1 MEEKTS
7 KQKKDISSRIADL
20 PANVQDVIA
29 SSEIAEVNAQI
40 RDKYKLADEQLKKM
54 LQTILRVFL
63 KDISIKNF
71 PEILENE
78 LEVKEDIAKK
88 ISLEIA
94 QKEFF
99 LAKEHLSN
107 VENLIKNLG
116 GEIPKIVPKLKP
128 KILPKKKPK
137 ESPKKG
143 NGQEIIQQDIKSAIR
158 EFEELEDQIISSSP
172 IKIVGISENIK
183 PTIKNWLTDYI
194 QSAGAGSH
202 SNIERSNYLYHNSN
216 AIKLKESERRL
227 LAEILKSYDE
237 EITLPIKKERLD
249 LKFLKE
255 KLFKE
260 KLKR

>member
-1 MEEKTS
+1 MEEKTL
-7 KQKKDISSRIADL
+7 KQKDVSSRIADL
-20 PANVQDVIA
+20 PADAQDIIA

-40 RDKYKLADEQLKKM
+40 RNKYKLTNEQLKKM
-54 LQTILRVFL
+54 LKIILKVFL
-63 KDISIKNF
+63 KDISTKNF

-78 LEVKEDIAKK
+78 LEIKENIIKK

-99 LAKEHLSN
+99 LAREHLPD

-116 GEIPKIVPKLKP
+116 GEIPKIIPKPKP
-128 KILPKKKPK
+128 KILAKQKPK
-137 ESPKKG
+137 ESPKKK
-143 NGQEIIQQDIKSAIR
+143 NGQEIIQKDIQSAIQ
-158 EFEELEDQIISSSP
+158 EYEELKDQIISSSP
-172 IKIVGISENIK
+172 IKIVGISETIR
-183 PTIKNWLTDYI
+183 PSIKNWLTDYI
-194 QSAGAGSH
+194 QSAGAESH

-237 EITLPIKKERLD
+237 ETTLPVRKERLD

-255 KLFKE
+255 KLFK
-260 KLKR
+260 KRLKR